1 MATLRQAT
9 LTFHGVQIFHVGGGR
24 STGAGRGGQGG
35 QQVGGVRATVARQQ
49 GHLMVVLGCGQ
60 ATVGR
65 CGGNREAEP
74 GEQQETPGGHA
85 PSSSFTSDD
94 NQLSTTISNSVT
106 WKQLRGEHH
115 LAQRLTEI
123 TEITEI
129 TARLH

>member
-1 MATLRQAT
+1 MATPGQAT
-9 LTFHGVQIFHVGGGR
+9 LTFHGVQVFHVGRGR
-24 STGAGRGGQGG
+24 SARTGRGGQGG

-49 GHLMVVLGCGQ
+49 GHLVVVLGRGQ

-94 NQLSTTISNSVT
+94 NQLDVT

-123 TEITEI
+123 TEIT
-129 TARLH
+129 TRLH